1 VLPDFIIECKR
12 LLILLLPFAFC
23 LLPFDFTMN
32 LFALI
37 RERFRSS
44 KRQPDYCA
52 LVEGA
57 ISLARSTVEPKSL
70 FASLAEQMGRALDLS
85 RLVILLN
92 NDEWRCAGEYSSA
105 GPNATTREKLRLVE
119 TEIARQLARETMPV
133 QVAVAD
139 LQPALRAA
147 LEQAFE
153 DTPGG
158 FPAQSFVFA
167 PIREGTQAIGAILLY
182 KVKPQRLAVVERHAL
197 QSLGAVLSFALHH
210 QQSLERARD
219 AAQREELTHQLL
231 AAIRNAGSVD
241 EILEAAVDGLGTTL
255 NVSRIV
261 VYMGEGD
268 AERAGVAA
276 WSRQLG
282 ARAEYRQSALVP
294 SLMGSGLDLS
304 DTALRSRLFAGDII
318 VIADTSDSDTMV
330 RATNVR
336 LGVRA
341 LVVAPIAYKG
351 HLVAG
356 LALEQ
361 FDHPRRFTNE
371 EMRLI
376 RLVAEQTA
384 AAMDKAALYRDAQE
398 NARRE
403 ALIRRINSA
412 IHSSLDADV
421 LQTIVNE
428 MGTALGVCRCRLAM
442 LPNPL
447 PEAFPITHEF
457 VADCCRERQTPF
469 TYVRTPN
476 NAMLQSLLAADTPI
490 IIDDPATDRRLG
502 AARNRYRNAEVKSL
516 LLASI
521 RYGGRPIGVFSLYHC
536 EHHHKW
542 TQSEIDIAQSVAE
555 QAAVAL
561 RQSELYKEVR
571 ESATRAAL
579 VNQIVASIR
588 RSLDLK
594 QTLAVAV
601 EEVGRALGAN
611 RTSFRQL
618 VDDKC
623 LVVAEYLSDS
633 AVTMKDVVVD
643 ADDYMAQKMMRTRRT
658 LVFDDLAAFLS
669 ADPQAAAGVGS
680 WHIENVAHSLI
691 SCPIF
696 VNDACWGALTISQTD
711 RLRKWSSSEIA
722 LVEEVCA
729 QVEVAVSHSRLFEET
744 RQAAERAALISQ
756 IIHGINQSNHLDE
769 IFPIVAEQLGEHLA
783 VDRVTITRRDEDSGL
798 WVNECEYSGG
808 KVSRTRRSFK
818 DTGDF
823 SALLDDDLIRC
834 DDTLSDARLTPA
846 AEVLLRHVGTR
857 SFVTVRVAFNG
868 QSHLPISAIMQ
879 TGPRKWL
886 DEEIDVLRAAANQV
900 RVALQRAELFDL
912 VSQGKFEWE
921 ATFDA
926 LTDGVFIFD
935 ENGTL
940 RRVNQTAA
948 ALENAS
954 VSELIG
960 RQCCTLLQGT
970 EGEVCRVSQVLQTN
984 RPHTFELIPERL
996 KRPVLVT
1003 IAPLGNGFQSQFD
1016 GETATTPGGAVT
1028 IVRELSELRAAEAV
1042 AREQRN
1048 FLVKLIEHA
1057 NDSIFALSPEGHFIW
1072 FNDQLIK
1079 QSGFARETLKSVTY
1093 LDCVPESEKPQIAE
1107 RFHRALAGAAQ
1118 TFEVRTFRRNSESR
1132 LMLMTFTPIY
1142 DEGGVTS
1149 VLSIA
1154 RDITEERLASERA
1167 AQADKLRA
1175 LGQLASGVA
1184 HNFNNILAAILGHA
1198 QLMKRESTDE
1208 RLTSRLDIIE
1218 KAALDG
1224 AQTVKRIQGFGLQK
1238 SDEGYETFDVNQLL
1252 QDSTTLTRA
1261 RWQHEAQAR
1270 GLTYDVAL
1278 DLREVPVVRGAASEL
1293 REVFV
1298 NIILNALDA
1307 MPQGGRLR
1315 IASKQKNGFVRV
1327 TFSDSGLGMTREVRQ
1342 RIFEPF
1348 FSTKGVTGMG
1358 LGLAVSYSI
1367 VERHGGEIDVRSIL
1381 GRGTTFTISLPSS
1394 RTTGGVAKATDS
1406 IMAKTA
1412 RVLVVDDDDRVRD
1425 VLVGMLKLAGH
1436 RADHAPNGREALLR
1450 LEHES
1455 FDLVFTDLSMPDVD
1469 GWALAEEIRRR
1480 WPQLK
1485 IVMVTGYALQS
1496 ENDHR
1501 RHRLVND
1508 IISKPIRFDD
1518 INATLS
1524 HVLA

>member
-1 VLPDFIIECKR
+1 
-12 LLILLLPFAFC
+12 
-23 LLPFDFTMN
+23 MN
-32 LFALI
+32 LFDLT
-37 RERFRSS
+37 RERFRGS

-52 LVEGA
+52 LVEGVVA
-57 ISLARSTVEPKSL
+57 LARSTADPKSL
-70 FASLAEQMGRALDLS
+70 LASLADLIGRTLNLP

-92 NDEWRCAGEYSSA
+92 NAEWTCAGEYSPASLHA
-105 GPNATTREKLRLVE
+105 STREKLRLVE
-119 TEIARQLARETMPV
+119 AEIARQLARETATV
-133 QVAVAD
+133 QLAVAD
-139 LQPALRAA
+139 LKPALTAA
-147 LEQAFE
+147 LEHAFE

-158 FPAQSFVFA
+158 LPAQGFVFV
-167 PIREGTQAIGAILLY
+167 PIREGTQAGGAILLY
-182 KVKPQRLAVVERHAL
+182 KVKHQRLPGAERHAL
-197 QSLGAVLSFALHH
+197 QTLGAVLSFALHH
-210 QQSLERARD
+210 QQSLERASD
-219 AAQREELTHQLL
+219 AAQREALTHQLL

-241 EILEAAVDGLGTTL
+241 EILKAAVDGLGTTL
-255 NVSRIV
+255 SVSRAVIF
-261 VYMGEGD
+261 MAGGD
-268 AERAGVAA
+268 AERAGVAG
-276 WSRQLG
+276 WSKQLG

-294 SLMGSGLDLS
+294 SLMGNGLDLS
-304 DTALRSRLFAGDII
+304 DPALRSRLFAGDII
-318 VIADTSDSDTMV
+318 IIPDTGDPDAMV
-330 RATNVR
+330 RATSVR

-351 HLVAG
+351 HLVAA

-361 FDHPRRFTNE
+361 FDHPRRFTSE
-371 EMRLI
+371 ELRLI

-428 MGTALGVCRCRLAM
+428 MGTALGVCRCRLAL

-447 PEAFPITHEF
+447 PEALPITHEF
-457 VADCCRERQTPF
+457 VADCCRERRVPF
-469 TYVRTPN
+469 TSVRTPN
-476 NAMLQSLLAADTPI
+476 NPMLQSLLAADAPI
-490 IIDDPATDRRLG
+490 IVDDPANDRRLSV
-502 AARNRYRNAEVKSL
+502 ARRLYGDAGVKSL
-516 LLASI
+516 LLAAI

-536 EHHHKW
+536 EQHHKW

-601 EEVGRALGAN
+601 EEVSRALGAN

-618 VDDKC
+618 VGHKII
-623 LVVAEYLSDS
+623 VVAEYLSDPLL
-633 AVTMKDVVVD
+633 TMDDVEAD
-643 ADDYMAQKMMRTRRT
+643 ADDYMAQEMMRTRRT
-658 LVFDDLAAFLS
+658 LIFDDVPAFMS
-669 ADPQAAAGVGS
+669 ANAQAAGVRL
-680 WHIENVAHSLI
+680 WHVEHVAQSLI

-696 VNDACWGALTISQTD
+696 VNDAFWGALMIAQTD
-711 RLRKWSSSEIA
+711 RHRKWSSSEIA

-769 IFPIVAEQLGEHLA
+769 IFPIVTEQLGDHLA
-783 VDRVTITRRDEDSGL
+783 VDRVTITRRQEDSGL
-798 WVNECEYSGG
+798 WMNECEYSDG
-808 KVSRTRRSFK
+808 KVSRVRRTFK
-818 DTGDF
+818 DEDTDGFASLLEGDV
-823 SALLDDDLIRC
+823 IRC
-834 DDTLSDARLTPA
+834 DDTHEDSRLTPA
-846 AEVLLRHVGTR
+846 ARALLRHVGTR
-857 SFVTVRVAFNG
+857 SFASIRVAFNG
-868 QSHLPISAIMQ
+868 ESHLTINAIMR

-886 DEEIDVLRAAANQV
+886 DEEIEVLRAAANQV

-935 ENGTL
+935 ESGTL

-960 RQCCTLLQGT
+960 RKCCTLLQGV
-970 EGEVCRVSQVLQTN
+970 EGEGCRVSQVLQTN
-984 RPHTFELIPERL
+984 RPHTFELMPERL

-1016 GETATTPGGAVT
+1016 GEAEGSPRGAVT

-1057 NDSIFALSPEGHFIW
+1057 NDSIFALSPTGRFIW
-1072 FNDQLIK
+1072 FNEQLIK
-1079 QSGFARETLKSVTY
+1079 QSGFSHETLKSVTY

-1107 RFHRALAGAAQ
+1107 RFRRALAGAAQ

-1208 RLTSRLDIIE
+1208 RLTARLDIIE
-1218 KAALDG
+1218 NAALDG
-1224 AQTVKRIQGFGLQK
+1224 AQTVKRIQGFGLQQ
-1238 SDEGYETFDVNQLL
+1238 SDEGYETFNVNQLL

-1270 GLTYDVAL
+1270 GLAYDVAL
-1278 DLREVPVVRGAASEL
+1278 DLREVSMVRGAASEL

-1315 IASKQKNGFVRV
+1315 IASKQKNGHVRV
-1327 TFSDSGLGMTREVRQ
+1327 TFSDSGIGMTREVRQ
-1342 RIFEPF
+1342 RVFEPF
-1348 FSTKGVTGMG
+1348 FTTKGVTGMG
-1358 LGLAVSYSI
+1358 LGMAVSYSI
-1367 VERHGGEIDVRSIL
+1367 VERHGGEIDVRSIP
-1381 GRGTTFTISLPSS
+1381 GRGTTFTISLPAS
-1394 RTTGGVAKATDS
+1394 RITGSVANATDS
-1406 IMAKTA
+1406 MMAKTA

-1436 RADHAPNGREALLR
+1436 RADHASNGREALLR

-1485 IVMVTGYALQS
+1485 IVMVTGYAVQS
-1496 ENDHR
+1496 EKDLR

-1524 HVLA
+1524 NLLA

>member
-1 VLPDFIIECKR
+1 
-12 LLILLLPFAFC
+12 
-23 LLPFDFTMN
+23 MN

-37 RERFRSS
+37 RERFRGS

-57 ISLARSTVEPKSL
+57 IALARSTVEPKSL
-70 FASLAEQMGRALDLS
+70 LASLAEQMGRALNLP

-92 NDEWRCAGEYSSA
+92 HDEWKCAGEYLSA
-105 GPNATTREKLRLVE
+105 GLNTTTREKLRLVE
-119 TEIARQLARETMPV
+119 AEIARQFARETIPV
-133 QVAVAD
+133 QVALGD
-139 LQPALRAA
+139 LKPALRAT

-153 DTPGG
+153 DAPDG
-158 FPAQSFVFA
+158 FPAQGFVIA

-182 KVKPQRLAVVERHAL
+182 KIKHQRLSGEERDAL
-197 QSLGAVLSFALHH
+197 QTLGAVLSFALHH
-210 QQSLERARD
+210 QQSLERASE
-219 AAQREELTHQLL
+219 AAQREALTHQLL

-241 EILEAAVDGLGTTL
+241 GILKAAVDGLGTTL

-261 VYMGEGD
+261 VFMSEGD
-268 AERAGVAA
+268 AERSGVAG
-276 WSRQLG
+276 WSTQLG

-304 DTALRSRLFAGDII
+304 DTMLRSRLFAGDII
-318 VIADTSDSDTMV
+318 VIADTSDSDAMV
-330 RATNVR
+330 RAASVR

-341 LVVAPIAYKG
+341 LVVAPIAYNS
-351 HLVAG
+351 HLVAA

-371 EMRLI
+371 ELRLI

-428 MGTALGVCRCRLAM
+428 MGTALGVCRCRLAL
-442 LPNPL
+442 LPSPL
-447 PEAFPITHEF
+447 PETFPITHEF
-457 VADCCRERQTPF
+457 VADCCRERQPPF
-469 TYVRTPN
+469 THIRTPN
-476 NAMLQSLLAADTPI
+476 NALLQSVLAGDAPV
-490 IIDDPATDRRLG
+490 IIDDPANDRRLG
-502 AARNRYRNAEVKSL
+502 AARNRYRDAEVKSM

-521 RYGGRPIGVFSLYHC
+521 RYGGRPIGAFSLYHC

-579 VNQIVASIR
+579 VNQLVASIR

-618 VDDKC
+618 VGDK
-623 LVVAEYLSDS
+623 VIIVAEYLSDP
-633 AVTMKDVVVD
+633 ALTLKEIEADAADYVT
-643 ADDYMAQKMMRTRRT
+643 QELMRTRRP
-658 LVFDDLAAFLS
+658 LIFDDLPAFLS
-669 ADPQAAAGVGS
+669 ANPQVAASVPLWQVEHLS
-680 WHIENVAHSLI
+680 QSLI
-691 SCPIF
+691 ICPIF
-696 VNDACWGALTISQTD
+696 VNDTYWGALNIGQTD
-711 RLRKWSSSEIA
+711 CSRKWSSSEIA

-783 VDRVTITRRDEDSGL
+783 VDRVTITRRHEDSGL
-798 WVNECEYSGG
+798 WMNECEYSDG
-808 KVSRTRRSFK
+808 KVSRTRRAFK
-818 DTGDF
+818 VEDTGGF
-823 SALLDDDLIRC
+823 TALLDGDMIRC
-834 DDTLSDARLTPA
+834 DDTLSDVRLTPA
-846 AEVLLRHVGTR
+846 AEALLRHIGTR

-868 QSHLPISAIMQ
+868 QSHLTISAIMR

-886 DEEIDVLRAAANQV
+886 DEEIAVLRAAANQV

-926 LTDGVFIFD
+926 LTDGIFIFD
-935 ENGTL
+935 ESGTL

-960 RQCCTLLQGT
+960 RKCCTLLRGV
-970 EGEVCRVSQVLQTN
+970 EGEGCRVSQVLQTN

-996 KRPVLVT
+996 QRPVLVT
-1003 IAPLGNGFQSQFD
+1003 IAPVGNGFQSQFD
-1016 GETATTPGGAVT
+1016 GETEASPGGVVT

-1057 NDSIFALSPEGHFIW
+1057 NDSIFALSPEGRFIW

-1107 RFHRALAGAAQ
+1107 RFRRALAGAAQ

-1208 RLTSRLDIIE
+1208 RLTARLDIIE
-1218 KAALDG
+1218 NAALDG

-1315 IASKQKNGFVRV
+1315 IASKQKNGYVRV

-1367 VERHGGEIDVRSIL
+1367 VERHGGDIDVRSIP

-1394 RTTGGVAKATDS
+1394 RPTSGVANATDS

-1450 LEHES
+1450 LENET

>member
-1 VLPDFIIECKR
+1 
-12 LLILLLPFAFC
+12 
-23 LLPFDFTMN
+23 MN
-32 LFALI
+32 LIALT
-37 RERFRSS
+37 RERLRGS

-52 LVEGA
+52 LVEA
-57 ISLARSTVEPKSL
+57 VVALARSTTNPRSL
-70 FASLAEQMGRALDLS
+70 LAGLADQMGRALGLP

-92 NDEWRCAGEYSSA
+92 DDDWKCAGEYSAA
-105 GPNATTREKLRLVE
+105 GLNATVREKLRPLE
-119 TEIARQLARETMPV
+119 AEIARHLMRETATIE
-133 QVAVAD
+133 VAATD
-139 LQPALRAA
+139 LKPALRAA
-147 LEQAFE
+147 FEQALGDVPGNLRARWLVF
-153 DTPGG
+153 TP
-158 FPAQSFVFA
+158 
-167 PIREGTQAIGAILLY
+167 ILEGTRTAGALLFY
-182 KVKPQRLAVVERHAL
+182 HIKHQRLTSAERHAL
-197 QSLGAVLSFALHH
+197 QTLGAVLNFALHH
-210 QQSLERARD
+210 QQSLERASD
-219 AAQREELTHQLL
+219 AAQREASTHQLL
-231 AAIRNAGSVD
+231 AAIRSAGSVD
-241 EILEAAVDGLGTTL
+241 EILKAAVDGLGTAL
-255 NVSRIV
+255 NVSRV
-261 VYMGEGD
+261 VIFMGEGE
-268 AERAGVAA
+268 AERAGIAG
-276 WSRQLG
+276 WNMQLG

-294 SLMGSGLDLS
+294 SLMGSGLDLR
-304 DTALRSRLFAGDII
+304 DTLLRSRLFDGDVI
-318 VIADTSDSDTMV
+318 VVADTRDGDALI
-330 RATNVR
+330 RATSVR

-341 LVVAPIAYKG
+341 LVVAPITYKG
-351 HLVAG
+351 HMVAA

-361 FDHPRRFTNE
+361 FDHPRRFTSE
-371 EMRLI
+371 ELRLI

-384 AAMDKAALYRDAQE
+384 GAMDKAALYRDAQE

-428 MGTALGVCRCRLAM
+428 MGTALGVCRCRLAL

-447 PEAFPITHEF
+447 PEAFPVTHEF
-457 VADCCRERQTPF
+457 VADCCAERQPPF
-469 TYVRTPN
+469 TRIRTPD
-476 NAMLQSLLAADTPI
+476 NAILQSLLVADAPI
-490 IIDDPATDRRLG
+490 VSEDPANDWRLG
-502 AARNRYRNAEVKSL
+502 PARPLYRDAGVRSL

-536 EHHHKW
+536 EQHHKW
-542 TQSEIDIAQSVAE
+542 TQSEIAIAQSVAE

-588 RSLDLK
+588 RSLDLQ

-601 EEVGRALGAN
+601 EEVGRTLGAN
-611 RTSFRQL
+611 RTSFRQS
-618 VDDKC
+618 VGGK
-623 LVVAEYLSDS
+623 VSAVAEYLSNPLL
-633 AVTMKDVVVD
+633 TMKTVETDI
-643 ADDYMAQKMMRTRRT
+643 DDYLIKELMRTRRT
-658 LVFDDLAAFLS
+658 LVFDDVPAFMSANPQVAATARLWHVEH
-669 ADPQAAAGVGS
+669 AAQS
-680 WHIENVAHSLI
+680 MM

-696 VNDACWGALTISQTD
+696 VNDAFWGALTISQTEGQ
-711 RLRKWSSSEIA
+711 RKWSSSEIA
-722 LVEEVCA
+722 MVEEVCA

-769 IFPIVAEQLGEHLA
+769 IFPLVAEQLGAHLA
-783 VDRVTITRRDEDSGL
+783 VDRVTITRRQEDSGL
-798 WVNECEYSGG
+798 WMNECEYSDG
-808 KVSRTRRSFK
+808 KINRTRRTFK
-818 DTGDF
+818 DEDTGSFGD
-823 SALLDDDLIRC
+823 LLDGDVIRC
-834 DDTLSDARLTPA
+834 DDIDDEPRLTPA
-846 AEVLLRHVGTR
+846 ALALLRQVGTR
-857 SFVTVRVAFNG
+857 SFASVSVAFNG
-868 QSHLPISAIMQ
+868 ESHLTINAIMRS
-879 TGPRKWL
+879 GPRRWL
-886 DEEIDVLRAAANQV
+886 DEEIEVLRAAANQV

-935 ENGTL
+935 ENGIV

-948 ALENAS
+948 MLENAS

-960 RQCCTLLQGT
+960 RQCCTLLQGV

-996 KRPVLVT
+996 NRPVLVT
-1003 IAPLGNGFQSQFD
+1003 IAPLGNGSGSQFD
-1016 GETATTPGGAVT
+1016 GEAEASPGGAVCT
-1028 IVRELSELRAAEAV
+1028 VRELSELRAAEAV

-1057 NDSIFALSPEGHFIW
+1057 NDSIFALSPQGRFIW

-1079 QSGFARETLKSVTY
+1079 QSGFSHETLKSVTY

-1107 RFHRALAGAAQ
+1107 RFRRALAGAAQ
-1118 TFEVRTFRRNSESR
+1118 SFEIRTFRRNSESR
-1132 LMLMTFTPIY
+1132 LMLMTLTPIY

-1149 VLSIA
+1149 VLAIA

-1208 RLTSRLDIIE
+1208 RLTTRLDIIE
-1218 KAALDG
+1218 RAALDG
-1224 AQTVKRIQGFGLQK
+1224 AQTVKRIQGFGLQQ
-1238 SDEGYETFDVNQLL
+1238 SDDGYETFDVNQLL

-1278 DLREVPVVRGAASEL
+1278 DLRDLSQVRGTASEL

-1315 IASKQKNGFVRV
+1315 ITSKQKNGQVRV
-1327 TFSDSGLGMTREVRQ
+1327 TFSDSGIGMTREVRQ

-1348 FSTKGVTGMG
+1348 FTTKGVTGMG

-1367 VERHGGEIDVRSIL
+1367 VERHGGEIDVRSIP
-1381 GRGTTFTISLPSS
+1381 GRGTTFTLSLPAAQPSA
-1394 RTTGGVAKATDS
+1394 GVVNATDS
-1406 IMAKTA
+1406 VMAKTV

-1436 RADHAPNGREALLR
+1436 RVDFAPNGREALLR
-1450 LEHES
+1450 LERES

-1485 IVMVTGYALQS
+1485 IVMVTGYAPQS

-1501 RHRLVND
+1501 HHRLVND

-1524 HVLA
+1524 NVLA

>member
-1 VLPDFIIECKR
+1 
-12 LLILLLPFAFC
+12 
-23 LLPFDFTMN
+23 MN
-32 LFALI
+32 LFALT

-44 KRQPDYCA
+44 RRQPDYCA

-57 ISLARSTVEPKSL
+57 ISLARSTADPKSL
-70 FASLAEQMGRALDLS
+70 LTSLADLMGRGLYLP
-85 RLVILLN
+85 RLVVLLN
-92 NDEWRCAGEYSSA
+92 HDEWRSASEYSA
-105 GPNATTREKLRLVE
+105 PNLDSTTRVKLRLVDV
-119 TEIARQLARETMPV
+119 EIARHLMRETLPV

-139 LQPALRAA
+139 LKPALKAA

-153 DTPGG
+153 DAPGG
-158 FPAQSFVFA
+158 CEVRELVFT
-167 PIREGTQAIGAILLY
+167 PIREGIQVVGAILFYRL
-182 KVKPQRLAVVERHAL
+182 KHQRFSSMERHAL
-197 QSLGAVLSFALHH
+197 QTLGAVLSFALHH
-210 QQSLERARD
+210 QQSLETAHG

-241 EILEAAVDGLGTTL
+241 EILKAAVDGLGTTL
-255 NVSRIV
+255 NASRIV
-261 VYMGEGD
+261 IFMDEGD
-268 AERAGVAA
+268 AIGAGIAG
-276 WSRQLG
+276 WSKPLG
-282 ARAEYRQSALVP
+282 AHAEYRQSALVP

-304 DTALRSRLFAGDII
+304 DKVLRSRLFAGDII
-318 VIADTSDSDTMV
+318 VVADTSDSEA
-330 RATNVR
+330 RLYATSIR

-341 LVVAPIAYKG
+341 LVVAPIADKG
-351 HLVAG
+351 HLVAA

-361 FDHPRRFTNE
+361 FDHPRRFTSE
-371 EMRLI
+371 ELRLI

-384 AAMDKAALYRDAQE
+384 AAMDKAALYREAQE

-421 LQTIVNE
+421 LQSIVNE
-428 MGTALGVCRCRLAM
+428 MGTALGVCRCRLAL
-442 LPNPL
+442 LPSPL

-469 TYVRTPN
+469 TQVRTPG
-476 NAMLQSLLAADTPI
+476 NAILQSLLVADAPI
-490 IIDDPATDRRLG
+490 IIEDPANDRRLG
-502 AARNRYRNAEVKSL
+502 AARRLYRDAEVQSL

-536 EHHHKW
+536 EYHHKW

-561 RQSELYKEVR
+561 RQSELYREVR

-579 VNQIVASIR
+579 VNHIVASIR

-601 EEVGRALGAN
+601 EEVSRALGAN

-618 VDDKC
+618 AGDQII
-623 LVVAEYLSDS
+623 VVAESLSDPLLS
-633 AVTMKDVVVD
+633 LKDVT
-643 ADDYMAQKMMRTRRT
+643 ADSNDFVGKELMRTRRT
-658 LVFDDLAAFLS
+658 LIFDDVPAFINANPQTAASVRLW
-669 ADPQAAAGVGS
+669 QVE
-680 WHIENVAHSLI
+680 HVAQSLI
-691 SCPIF
+691 ICPIF
-696 VNDACWGALTISQTD
+696 VNEALWGMLTIAQTD
-711 RLRKWSSSEIA
+711 CPRKWSSSEIA

-729 QVEVAVSHSRLFEET
+729 QIEVAVSHSRLFEET

-783 VDRVTITRRDEDSGL
+783 VDRVTITRRQEDSGL
-798 WVNECEYSGG
+798 WMNECEYSGG
-808 KVSRTRRSFK
+808 KVSRTRRTFK
-818 DTGDF
+818 DEDTGGF
-823 SALLDDDLIRC
+823 SDLLEGDVIRC
-834 DDTLSDARLTPA
+834 DDTLNDPRLPPA
-846 AEVLLRHVGTR
+846 AVTLLRQVGTR
-857 SFVTVRVAFNG
+857 SFVTIRVAFNG
-868 QSHLPISAIMQ
+868 ESHLTISAVML

-900 RVALQRAELFDL
+900 RVALQRAELFEL

-935 ENGTL
+935 ETGTL

-948 ALENAS
+948 ALENKS

-960 RQCCTLLQGT
+960 RKCCTLLQGV
-970 EGEVCRVSQVLQTN
+970 EGEVCRVSQVLETN
-984 RPHTFELIPERL
+984 RPHTYELMPDRL

-1003 IAPLGNGFQSQFD
+1003 IGPLGTSFQSQFD
-1016 GETATTPGGAVT
+1016 GEAEGSPRGAVC

-1057 NDSIFALSPEGHFIW
+1057 NDSIFALSPAGSFIW

-1079 QSGFARETLKSVTY
+1079 QSGFSRETLKSVTY

-1107 RFHRALAGAAQ
+1107 RFCRALAGAAQ

-1198 QLMKRESTDE
+1198 QLMKRECNDE

-1224 AQTVKRIQGFGLQK
+1224 AQTVKRIQGFGLQQ
-1238 SDEGYETFDVNQLL
+1238 SDEAYETFDVNQLL

-1270 GLTYDVAL
+1270 GLTYDVVL
-1278 DLREVPVVRGAASEL
+1278 DLREVQLVRGTASEL

-1315 IASKQKNGFVRV
+1315 IASKQKDGRVRV
-1327 TFSDSGLGMTREVRQ
+1327 TFGDSGIGMTRDVRQ

-1348 FSTKGVTGMG
+1348 FTTKGVTGMG

-1367 VERHGGEIDVRSIL
+1367 VERHGGQIDVRSIP
-1381 GRGTTFTISLPSS
+1381 GRGTTFTISLPAN
-1394 RTTGGVAKATDS
+1394 RAVASGANATDT
-1406 IMAKTA
+1406 MMTKTA

-1436 RADHAPNGREALLR
+1436 RADYAPNGREALLR

-1496 ENDHR
+1496 QNDQR

-1524 HVLA
+1524 NVLS